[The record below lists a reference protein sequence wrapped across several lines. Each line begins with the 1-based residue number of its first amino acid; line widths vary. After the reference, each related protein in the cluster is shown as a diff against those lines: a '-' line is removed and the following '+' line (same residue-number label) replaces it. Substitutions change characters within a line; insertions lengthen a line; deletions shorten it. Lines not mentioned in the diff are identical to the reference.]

1 MRIKLT
7 EFEEYSANA
16 PKYLNGL
23 VFVQSGTE
31 EKDIDNTAQWLRRLC
46 KKYDGLSSMLISSN
60 HEAKE
65 EIERKVIHTGERG
78 RPKVIVTG
86 SAAVAHVH
94 GVIINENPD
103 TDIEAVKEALT
114 SYCRKRRKKRSI
126 LKQQKIKRAW
136 DNGLPI
142 VSYMTRQMNE
152 TKPYLAGNFDFL
164 YHDDIRYCM
173 YPQEE
178 NNDAIVVNEE
188 DDDIYDDIL
197 EI

>member
-7 EFEEYSANA
+7 ESEKYSADA

-23 VFVQSGTE
+23 IFVQSGTE
-31 EKDIDNTAQWLRRLC
+31 NCDIENTAQWLRRLC
-46 KKYDGLSSMLISSN
+46 KKHDGLSSMLISSN
-60 HEAKE
+60 HEAREK
-65 EIERKVIHTGERG
+65 IERSVIHTGERG
-78 RPKVIVTG
+78 RPKTIVTG

-94 GVIINENPD
+94 GAIINENPD

-114 SYCRKRRKKRSI
+114 SYCRKRRKKRPN

-136 DNGLPI
+136 NEGLPI

-152 TKPYLAGNFDFL
+152 TKPYMAGNFNFM
-164 YHDDIRYCM
+164 YYDDIRYCM
-173 YPQEE
+173 YPQED
-178 NNDAIVVNEE
+178 NDVIVTDEE

>member
-7 EFEEYSANA
+7 ESERYSADA

-23 VFVQSGTE
+23 IFVQSGTE
-31 EKDIDNTAQWLRRLC
+31 NCDIENMAQWLRRLC
-46 KKYDGLSSMLISSN
+46 KKHNGLSSMLISSN

-65 EIERKVIHTGERG
+65 EIKRSVIHTGMRG
-78 RPKVIVTG
+78 RPKTIVTG

-94 GVIINENPD
+94 GAIINENPD
-103 TDIEAVKEALT
+103 TNIEAVKEALT
-114 SYCRKRRKKRSI
+114 SYCRKRRKKRSD

-136 DNGLPI
+136 DDGLPV

-152 TKPYLAGNFDFL
+152 TKPYMAGNFNFM
-164 YHDDIRYCM
+164 YYDDIRYCM
-173 YPQEE
+173 YPQED
-178 NNDAIVVNEE
+178 NDVIVTDEE

>member
-7 EFEEYSANA
+7 ESERYSANA
-16 PKYLNGL
+16 PKYQSGL

-31 EKDIDNTAQWLRRLC
+31 KSDIENMAQWLRRLC
-46 KKYDGLSSMLISSN
+46 KKHDGLSSMLISSN

-94 GVIINENPD
+94 GAIINENPD

-114 SYCRKRRKKRSI
+114 SYCRKRRKKRSD

-136 DNGLPI
+136 DDGLPI

-152 TKPYLAGNFDFL
+152 TKPYMAGDFDFM
-164 YHDDIRYCM
+164 YYDDIRYCM
-173 YPQEE
+173 YPQED
-178 NNDAIVVNEE
+178 NDVIVTDEE

>member
-7 EFEEYSANA
+7 EFEQYSANA
-16 PKYLNGL
+16 PKYLSGL

-31 EKDIDNTAQWLRRLC
+31 KSDIDNMAQWLRRLC
-46 KKYDGLSSMLISSN
+46 KKHDGLSSMLISSN

-78 RPKVIVTG
+78 RPKTIVTG

-94 GVIINENPD
+94 GVIINTNPN
-103 TDIEAVKEALT
+103 TDIKAVKKEST
-114 SYCRKRRKKRSI
+114 SYFRKRRKKRSN

-136 DNGLPI
+136 DDGLPI

-152 TKPYLAGNFDFL
+152 TKPYMAGDFDFM
-164 YHDDIRYCM
+164 YYDDLRYCM
-173 YPQEE
+173 YPHED
-178 NNDAIVVNEE
+178 NDVIVTDEE

>member
-16 PKYLNGL
+16 PKYQSGL

-31 EKDIDNTAQWLRRLC
+31 KSDIENMAQWLRRLC
-46 KKYDGLSSMLISSN
+46 KKHDGLSSMLISSN

-94 GVIINENPD
+94 GCIVNTNPD
-103 TDIEAVKEALT
+103 TNIEAIEKDWL
-114 SYCRKRRKKRSI
+114 SYSRKIRKRRPD
-126 LKQQKIKRAW
+126 LKQQKTTRAW
-136 DNGLPI
+136 DGGLPI

-152 TKPYLAGNFDFL
+152 TKPYMAGDFDFL
-164 YHDDIRYCM
+164 YFDDIRYCH
-173 YPQEE
+173 YP
-178 NNDAIVVNEE
+178 
-188 DDDIYDDIL
+188 DDTESNYDDIL

>member
-7 EFEEYSANA
+7 EFEQYSANA
-16 PKYLNGL
+16 PTYLNGL

-31 EKDIDNTAQWLRRLC
+31 KSDIENMAQWLRRLC
-46 KKYDGLSSMLISSN
+46 KKHDGLSSMLISSN

-94 GVIINENPD
+94 GVIINTNPN
-103 TDIEAVKEALT
+103 TDIEAVNKEST
-114 SYCRKRRKKRSI
+114 SYFRKRRKKRPN
-126 LKQQKIKRAW
+126 LKQQKTTRAW
-136 DNGLPI
+136 DDGLPI

-152 TKPYLAGNFDFL
+152 AKPYVAGDFDFM
-164 YHDDIRYCM
+164 YFDDIRYCH
-173 YPQEE
+173 YPD
-178 NNDAIVVNEE
+178 DAESN
-188 DDDIYDDIL
+188 YDDNL